1 MYSNLHDT
9 DAVMAR
15 LNDAWPDFDPQAWIA
30 HPPPMDQYG
39 ALLFQIGGQ
48 QLSVAPLGGH
58 SSASRLFLAVT
69 FPREPE
75 LHADPRGLRHVGLS

>member
-1 MYSNLHDT
+1 
-9 DAVMAR
+9 
-15 LNDAWPDFDPQAWIA
+15 
-30 HPPPMDQYG
+30 MDQYA

-75 LHADPRGLRHVGLS
+75 LHADPRGLRQVGLS